1 MNKQY
6 NIVLQEPIR
15 LQTTCRLLQLQQN
28 ILLQKQVNLLQKLQK
43 QFDLLLKREPYCI
56 LGLPGGR
63 EITDRQTSYRPVH
76 FFYRTVETYRP
87 STIYFKEKYISLLFC
102 KNNNNTHQFYTITHD
117 KFVQNY

>member
-43 QFDLLLKREPYCI
+43 QFDLLLKREPQYKA
-56 LGLPGGR
+56 LKNKKLEFTYKGGEAR
-63 EITDRQTSYRPVH
+63 NVN
-76 FFYRTVETYRP
+76 
-87 STIYFKEKYISLLFC
+87 TIVYYQYPNTTTLLS
-102 KNNNNTHQFYTITHD
+102 
-117 KFVQNY
+117 VQQQNINDPI

>member
-43 QFDLLLKREPYCI
+43 QFDLLLKREPQFDLVQVSCKIMKSNICI
-56 LGLPGGR
+56 HNYFITQVHVSINQQSINKLSINFHFRNRQIVIVQR
-63 EITDRQTSYRPVH
+63 EHPRSWN
-76 FFYRTVETYRP
+76 
-87 STIYFKEKYISLLFC
+87 L
-102 KNNNNTHQFYTITHD
+102 
-117 KFVQNY
+117 